1 MRFKY
6 TIINNNGKKL
16 VGYKEANNK
25 EEIFTYFNKVGYT
38 VISIQED
45 IFSNFKK
52 IFKQEIGGIP
62 LKDKVFLFKQ
72 LKIMVTAAVPILQ
85 IIDILKQQS
94 QKYSIKIILDNIY
107 NSIESGKSI
116 SQSFSQQKSLI
127 SEVQASL
134 LEVGEKSGKLPEII
148 TKITED
154 LEKQFVLRSKI
165 VGALIYPII
174 ILVLL
179 LGVIIFMIIFMVPQ
193 IKDLYNSFGQ
203 TELPVATKILV
214 GIGEL
219 FTNLTSVIPLLV
231 LILGSILGFIT
242 YSKTNIGKINLE
254 KLRLKIPIIGN
265 LYKLVQIVQ
274 LTRVLY
280 VLLDSGVSIINALE
294 ISKNS
299 VNSYTLKNIISNSKE
314 DVIKGLNLSVA
325 LSKDNTL
332 NFIPEII
339 LKLIAVGEESG
350 QISSVLKD
358 INNFY
363 EQELDQVTK
372 NLTKTLEPLIML
384 VVGIMVMFLALAVYS
399 PTVQLIQNIS

>member
-6 TIINNNGKKL
+6 IIVNNKGEKL

-45 IFSNFKK
+45 IFFNFKK

-72 LKIMVTAAVPILQ
+72 LKIMIKAAVPVLQ
-85 IIDILKQQS
+85 IIDILRQQT
-94 QKYSIKIILDNIY
+94 QKYSIKVILDNIY

-116 SQSFSQQKSLI
+116 SQSFSQQKSLV

-174 ILVLL
+174 IFVLL

-231 LILGSILGFIT
+231 LILGSIVGFIT
-242 YSKTNIGKINLE
+242 YSKTNVGKINLE
-254 KLRLKIPIIGN
+254 RLRLKIPIIGN